1 MSSFSLLPP
10 LFLPTL
16 GPLEVVILLVIVL
29 IFFGPGKLPQVFGEL
44 GKGVKQFKQ
53 ATSDA
58 TDAVNQQL
66 QGDDTPAAKPSAEK
80 TPQTTA
86 NTTE

>member
-1 MSSFSLLPP
+1 MLAPTLLPP

-53 ATSDA
+53 ATTDA

-66 QGDDTPAAKPSAEK
+66 QGQEPKPNAETSEPAA
-80 TPQTTA
+80 TA
-86 NTTE
+86 KRD

>member
-1 MSSFSLLPP
+1 MLPPALLSSTFPP

-53 ATSDA
+53 ATTEA

-66 QGDDTPAAKPSAEK
+66 QGEETAPAAKEQSTVT
-80 TPQTTA
+80 TP
-86 NTTE
+86 E